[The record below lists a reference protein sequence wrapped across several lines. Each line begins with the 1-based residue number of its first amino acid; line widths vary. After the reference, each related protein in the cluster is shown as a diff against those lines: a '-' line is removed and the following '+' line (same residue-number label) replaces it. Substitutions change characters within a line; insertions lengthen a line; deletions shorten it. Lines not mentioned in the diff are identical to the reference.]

1 MRDPSVWIARISF
14 QGLFTWVPWETEVKG
29 QNDIKITNCKKH
41 EGNEKGWV
49 VIAGVLK
56 LFLRNRSEPTT
67 LLCQT
72 NTWFESS
79 QQSF

>member
-1 MRDPSVWIARISF
+1 MECQDILPRPFHLGSM
-14 QGLFTWVPWETEVKG
+14 ETEVKG